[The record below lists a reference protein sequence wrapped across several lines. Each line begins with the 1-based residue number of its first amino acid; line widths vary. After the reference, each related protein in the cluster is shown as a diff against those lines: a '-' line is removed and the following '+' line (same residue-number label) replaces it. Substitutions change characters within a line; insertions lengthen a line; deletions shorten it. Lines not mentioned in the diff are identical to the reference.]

1 MEFSQQKPQAE
12 KVQIET
18 DGISKLTVESDPH
31 PDSAVIITTDP
42 RGTGLTPW
50 QMFDFI
56 ETMLKVGKIPYDFTG
71 ANGLIIRRPM
81 SPAVEA
87 RREEYSMRFFDVEW
101 EALGMSGKHVIEFI
115 VQGELDRSEL
125 R

>member
-1 MEFSQQKPQAE
+1 MEFKAE
-12 KVQIET
+12 KVHVPT
-18 DGISKLTVESDPH
+18 DGISTLTVETDPH

-71 ANGLIIRRPM
+71 AKGLIISRPV
-81 SPAVEA
+81 SPNVIN
-87 RREEYSMRFFDVEW
+87 RCEELSMRFFDVEW
-101 EALGMSGKHVIEFI
+101 DALGMSGKHVIEFI
-115 VQGELDRSEL
+115 IKGELDRGEL